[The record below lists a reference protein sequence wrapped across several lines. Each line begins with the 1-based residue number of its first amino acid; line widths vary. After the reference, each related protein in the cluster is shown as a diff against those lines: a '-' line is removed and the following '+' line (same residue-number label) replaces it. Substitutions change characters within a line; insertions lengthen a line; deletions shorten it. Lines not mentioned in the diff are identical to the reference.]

1 MSGGRGDRMDRGDR
15 NDRGGGDRGFSSG
28 GDRGFGG
35 GGGGDDDWK
44 SRRPPLRDEGRGG
57 GGSFG
62 GGGFG
67 GGSNGGGGEDAES
80 DWRRDPPSGGSRGNS
95 GFGGSGGFSGASG
108 GFAGPGLRREMPAV
122 SERPRLKLDARSSPN
137 TEAVVPAAD
146 TPVSNETSQS
156 SESAPPST
164 EDKWNNVMGKFNKS
178 SASRSTMPPRAADG
192 GGDFGRFASSRPGGD
207 SFSGGGSRF
216 GDRKPSDFS
225 GGGSSFGNRD
235 SGSRFGGGDSNR
247 YGDRGGSSYGD
258 RGGGGGYRGNDIS
271 DPRFNFSSSS
281 SGHHDPAPL
290 PLPSFA
296 PTAEEIKAAEDLK
309 KAKAAKQAE
318 RAESERKLNEAK
330 AAAKEAANIAL
341 EVEKAAAEVA
351 AGAAA
356 EAFSTG
362 LKGEELVQHINKMEV
377 KPTGAALTAVVLS
390 NLQDPVSMKWCRIA
404 EYGAAMK
411 NLIGGSSTLQL
422 ATLKAIQLHLFALKF
437 PKVMDKQKMSSVMAM
452 LFMSLYSN
460 EIIDPA
466 GFSLWA
472 EDDDDSNGKIDAIVQ
487 TTNFFQ
493 FLTEEEDGDEEEE
506 DDDNEIDAPRP
517 TVK

>member
-1 MSGGRGDRMDRGDR
+1 
-15 NDRGGGDRGFSSG
+15 
-28 GDRGFGG
+28 
-35 GGGGDDDWK
+35 
-44 SRRPPLRDEGRGG
+44 
-57 GGSFG
+57 
-62 GGGFG
+62 
-67 GGSNGGGGEDAES
+67 
-80 DWRRDPPSGGSRGNS
+80 
-95 GFGGSGGFSGASG
+95 
-108 GFAGPGLRREMPAV
+108 MPAV